1 MSDKTTR
8 SEVRRLASMVSV
20 RFRPEEEVHVREAA
34 ERSKQSVSGYVR
46 RAALQAAG
54 VFEYGPSSR
63 STTGSSAGALVYSGG
78 QIVRTSETPQ
88 VVIDS
93 ASTITR

>member
-20 RFRPEEEVHVREAA
+20 RFSPEEETHVREAA

-54 VFEYGPSSR
+54 VLEYRPSSR
-63 STTGSSAGALVYSGG
+63 SSTASGGALVYSSGR
-78 QIVRTSETPQ
+78 IVRTDEAPRI
-88 VVIDS
+88 VIDS
-93 ASTITR
+93 PSTITR

>member
-20 RFRPEEEVHVREAA
+20 RFSPEEEVHVREAA

-54 VFEYGPSSR
+54 IFEYRPSSR
-63 STTGSSAGALVYSGG
+63 STTGSSAGALIYKEG
-78 QIVRTSETPQ
+78 QIVMVGEAPRLA
-88 VVIDS
+88 IDP
-93 ASTITR
+93 ASTMTR

>member
-20 RFRPEEEVHVREAA
+20 RFSPEEETHVREAA

-54 VFEYGPSSR
+54 VLEYRPSSR
-63 STTGSSAGALVYSGG
+63 SSTESASGALVYNGG
-78 QIVRTSETPQ
+78 SIVRTDEAPH

-93 ASTITR
+93 PSTITR

>member
-20 RFRPEEEVHVREAA
+20 RFSPEEETHVRDAA
-34 ERSKQSVSGYVR
+34 ERAKQSVSGYVR

-54 VFEYGPSSR
+54 VFEYRPSSR
-63 STTGSSAGALVYSGG
+63 STTGSSTGALVYSGG
-78 QIVRTSETPQ
+78 QIVRSGETPQ
-88 VVIDS
+88 VVIDTT
-93 ASTITR
+93 STMTR